1 MGIPVGILE
10 ALGLP
15 GAEERAAMQRKL
27 HRLADA
33 VEAAWGVEQDEW
45 QRLERLVR
53 MCGPYVR
60 DFGPEYVEN
69 QQRECVD
76 HSRHDAAMAEVERA
90 KNRLAAHRA
99 YMSVRGVMA
108 D

>member
-1 MGIPVGILE
+1 MGIPVGVLE

-15 GAEERAAMQRKL
+15 SEEARAAMQRKL
-27 HRLADA
+27 NRLADA
-33 VEAAWGVEQDEW
+33 VEAAWEAEQNEW

-60 DFGPEYVEN
+60 EFGPEYVEN
-69 QQRECVD
+69 QQREAVD
-76 HSRHDAAMAEVERA
+76 HSAHDAAMKAVERA
-90 KNRLAAHRA
+90 KERLAEHRA
-99 YMSVRGVMA
+99 YMAVRGVMA